1 MEEYLANMKRLLSH
15 MDDIEEAAAKSSV
28 EEQRQ
33 RTRIRCLED
42 DLKLVTAEKKRLNEE
57 GEEMVKGKRQVLT
70 DIAEKQK
77 KISSLENE
85 SSTLSQTLELLRQE
99 ISSEVLKHSEKRLLY
114 TKSCEELNAKLQNW
128 QDWLNKHKKMLES
141 APSVEEAPS
150 KQTFFEGTTCSVV
163 TPEGDLDKLPA
174 LVDTDLKA
182 LEEEHK
188 ALLSDKAGEAEYY
201 QSLQNRVNEIKSI
214 SDTIKCQCGFEYKVQ
229 FIEEAKNCS

>member
-1 MEEYLANMKRLLSH
+1 MEEYLENMKRLRSH

-57 GEEMVKGKRQVLT
+57 GEEMVKGKRQVLS

-99 ISSEVLKHSEKRLLY
+99 ISSEVLKLNENRLLY

-128 QDWLNKHKKMLES
+128 QDWLNKYKKLLES
-141 APSVEEAPS
+141 GPSEQV
-150 KQTFFEGTTCSVV
+150 
-163 TPEGDLDKLPA
+163 
-174 LVDTDLKA
+174 
-182 LEEEHK
+182 
-188 ALLSDKAGEAEYY
+188 
-201 QSLQNRVNEIKSI
+201 RII
-214 SDTIKCQCGFEYKVQ
+214 
-229 FIEEAKNCS
+229 